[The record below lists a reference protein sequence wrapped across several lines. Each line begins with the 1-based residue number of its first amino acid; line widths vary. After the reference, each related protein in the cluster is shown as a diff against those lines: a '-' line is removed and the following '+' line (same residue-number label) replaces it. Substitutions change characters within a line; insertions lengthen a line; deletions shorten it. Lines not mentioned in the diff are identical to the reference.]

1 MKSKLP
7 EQKNNNHGGAR
18 PNAGRKPGVKIGK
31 IKPETILFS
40 RRVTNDEYLLLE
52 EYLKKI
58 RSTKSE

>member
-7 EQKNNNHGGAR
+7 EHKNNNHGGAR

-52 EYLKKI
+52 EYLEKLRK
-58 RSTKSE
+58 E

>member
-1 MKSKLP
+1 MNQK
-7 EQKNNNHGGAR
+7 KNNNHGGAR

-40 RRVTNDEYLLLE
+40 RRVTNEEFLLLD

-58 RSTKSE
+58 RSSK